1 MTSINAQAGAGPAA
15 TVAPNAGAS
24 RGGAVGPGFIRW
36 RFALLNLIAV
46 YPLITVLL
54 YVLMPTTEGWQMW
67 QRTLL
72 LAPLM
77 IVSIV
82 YGIGP
87 FLHKHFGWF
96 LRPQAPR

>member
-1 MTSINAQAGAGPAA
+1 MTSTTAESANIPRSASPASPSQ
-15 TVAPNAGAS
+15 VAP
-24 RGGAVGPGFIRW
+24 RPPGFVRW
-36 RFALLNLIAV
+36 RFALLNLVAV

-54 YVLMPTTEGWQMW
+54 YILMPMTDGWEMW

-96 LRPQAPR
+96 LRPQTRR

>member
-1 MTSINAQAGAGPAA
+1 MTSINAKTGAASA
-15 TVAPNAGAS
+15 DAVAPNAGAS
-24 RGGAVGPGFIRW
+24 RGRPAGPGFIRW

-46 YPLITVLL
+46 YPLITGLL
-54 YVLMPTTEGWQMW
+54 YILMPTTEGWEMW

-96 LRPQAPR
+96 LRP

>member
-1 MTSINAQAGAGPAA
+1 MTSNNATTGAASA
-15 TVAPNAGAS
+15 EAVVPNATAA
-24 RGGAVGPGFIRW
+24 RGGAARPGFIRW

-54 YVLMPTTEGWQMW
+54 YILMPTTEGWEMW

-96 LRPQAPR
+96 LRP

>member
-1 MTSINAQAGAGPAA
+1 MTSTNARTGAASADTAGPKAA
-15 TVAPNAGAS
+15 AP
-24 RGGAVGPGFIRW
+24 RGGAAGPGFIRW

-54 YVLMPTTEGWQMW
+54 YILMPTTQGWEMW

-96 LRPQAPR
+96 LRP

>member
-1 MTSINAQAGAGPAA
+1 
-15 TVAPNAGAS
+15 
-24 RGGAVGPGFIRW
+24 
-36 RFALLNLIAV
+36 LLNLIAV

-54 YVLMPTTEGWQMW
+54 YVLMPTTEGWEMW

-87 FLHKHFGWF
+87 FLHKHFAWF
-96 LRPQAPR
+96 LRP

>member
-1 MTSINAQAGAGPAA
+1 MTSTTAAPANTA
-15 TVAPNAGAS
+15 RGTSPASPGVARP
-24 RGGAVGPGFIRW
+24 PGFVRW
-36 RFALLNLIAV
+36 KFALLNLIAV

-54 YVLMPTTEGWQMW
+54 YILMPLTVGWEMW

-87 FLHKHFGWF
+87 FLHRHFGWF